1 MADDDIP
8 FNRNFDAPA
17 NRPERVA
24 PNVRR
29 VLARN
34 AGPFTFTGTCTYI
47 VGDGELAI
55 IDPGPEDPEHLKAVL
70 DAVRGETVAHILVTH
85 SHVDHSPG
93 AAAMK
98 AATGARVFAQ
108 GPHRASRPVR
118 PGEERVM
125 EAGADWDFAPDVRMT
140 DGETLAGKGYALEAV
155 FTPGHAANHHAF
167 ALKGTDILFS
177 GDHVMGWSTS
187 IVAPP
192 DGSMADYVASLHK
205 LKARPET
212 RYFPGHGPAIAD
224 ALPYVDRLIAHRLA
238 RESAILRRLESG
250 AADVPALVRAI
261 YLGLDP
267 RLEKAAALTT
277 FAHLEDLVTR
287 GKIATDG
294 APSLAGTFRLR

>member
-70 DAVRGETVAHILVTH
+70 DAVRGETGAHMLVTH

-125 EAGADWDFAPDVRMT
+125 EAGADWGFAPDAGVT
-140 DGETLAGKGYALEAV
+140 GGGAGAGKGYPVEDV
-155 FTPGHAANHHAF
+155 FSPRHRAN
-167 ALKGTDILFS
+167 
-177 GDHVMGWSTS
+177 
-187 IVAPP
+187 
-192 DGSMADYVASLHK
+192 
-205 LKARPET
+205 
-212 RYFPGHGPAIAD
+212 
-224 ALPYVDRLIAHRLA
+224 
-238 RESAILRRLESG
+238 
-250 AADVPALVRAI
+250 
-261 YLGLDP
+261 
-267 RLEKAAALTT
+267 
-277 FAHLEDLVTR
+277 
-287 GKIATDG
+287 
-294 APSLAGTFRLR
+294 

>member
-8 FNRNFDAPA
+8 FDRNFDAPA
-17 NRPERVA
+17 NQPERVA
-24 PNVRR
+24 KSVRR
-29 VLARN
+29 VLAPN
-34 AGPFTFTGTCTYI
+34 GGPFTFTGTCTYI
-47 VGDGELAI
+47 VGDGEVAI

-85 SHVDHSPG
+85 SHIDHSPG

-98 AATGARVFAQ
+98 AATGAKVLAQ

-125 EAGADWDFAPDVRMT
+125 EAGADWDFAPDVLIA

-167 ALKGTDILFS
+167 ALKGTNILFS

-192 DGSMADYVASLHK
+192 DGSMTDYVASLHK
-205 LKARPET
+205 LKARAET
-212 RYFPGHGPAIAD
+212 HYFPGHGPAIGD
-224 ALPYVDRLIAHRLA
+224 ALPYVDRLIAHRVA
-238 RESAILRRLESG
+238 REGAILRRLESG
-250 AADVPALVRAI
+250 TADIPALVRAI

-277 FAHLEDLVTR
+277 FAHLEDLVAR

-294 APSLAGTFRLR
+294 PPSLSGTYRLP

>member
-8 FNRNFDAPA
+8 FDRNFDAPA

-98 AATGARVFAQ
+98 AMTGAKVFAQ

-167 ALKGTDILFS
+167 ALKGTHILFS

-205 LKARPET
+205 LKARPEI

-294 APSLAGTFRLR
+294 VPSLAGAFRLP